1 MPILLKL
8 FFLGVRQAS
17 KPMANALKRAAQSSE
32 VFTVVLAATGRTL
45 HRVTLQI
52 TRASEGKE
60 QLATVAKLA
69 EKAAIQRG
77 ADLLSEG
84 FIYSV
89 AGATVYYEYN
99 MQQRE
104 KAEKAEKDA
113 EKERAR
119 REEMRKNEERQ
130 WDEVCAA
137 QQRAARTPAR
147 RGLPC
152 RRGATCRRS
161 FASQH
166 TSTSV
171 VGAQMPVRPSSY
183 PLDRLA
189 CTPPSCACALPT
201 QFRHLN
207 QRVTMLQE
215 ELLELRRQQQQ
226 ERASRGGGGWGWMGS
241 SGKGSGS

>member
-130 WDEVCAA
+130 WDEVSAA
-137 QQRAARTPAR
+137 ELRAARRIAR
-147 RGLPC
+147 RRLP
-152 RRGATCRRS
+152 RRCDRLPSPWLRGTRAQLSWIPNACVNIWS
-161 FASQH
+161 PVGSSLLHAVVPCSSDI
-166 TSTSV
+166 STS
-171 VGAQMPVRPSSY
+171 A
-183 PLDRLA
+183 
-189 CTPPSCACALPT
+189 
-201 QFRHLN
+201 
-207 QRVTMLQE
+207 
-215 ELLELRRQQQQ
+215 
-226 ERASRGGGGWGWMGS
+226 
-241 SGKGSGS
+241 